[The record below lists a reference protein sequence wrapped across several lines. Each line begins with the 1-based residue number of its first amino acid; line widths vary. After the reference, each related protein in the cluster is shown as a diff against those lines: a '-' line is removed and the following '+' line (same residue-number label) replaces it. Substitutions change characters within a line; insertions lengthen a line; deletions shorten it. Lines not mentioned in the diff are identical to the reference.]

1 MSLQKVAKVAQMSML
16 RKEAGFFNNL
26 LNTAGSKI
34 FGTYGRA
41 LSKVPLTRGLGQRVM
56 SESSKMLQKGLGE
69 ATAAGTKGGIS
80 GWFNRLLSGRQGKS
94 LAKLTASNFAANA
107 KNLKSVGG
115 KLAQVQKSLAMPGLP
130 KAVQNRLLKAEAL
143 YKKQLADLTKTQ
155 KGLTDWMNKNA
166 PDMIPGGDL
175 VDDASKVVTGGADDL
190 ARGAEG
196 VRPTGD
202 ARAAGDTLGAATT
215 TTAAP
220 PVNLPDFF
228 KQYGE
233 GSLTRRFGE
242 AFFRDPAKAT
252 AMGLGGMWAAHN
264 VATPMARGFAGDERY
279 D

>member
-1 MSLQKVAKVAQMSML
+1 MSLQKVAKVARAGML

-56 SESSKMLQKGLGE
+56 KESGKMLQKGLGE
-69 ATAAGTKGGIS
+69 ATAAGAKGGVS
-80 GWFNRLLSGRQGKS
+80 GWFNRLLAGSQGKS

-107 KNLKSVGG
+107 KNLKAAGS
-115 KLAQVQKSLAMPGLP
+115 KLAQVQKHLATPGLP
-130 KAVQNRLLKAEAL
+130 KAVQSRLLKAEAL
-143 YKKQLADLTKTQ
+143 YKKQVADLTKTQ

-166 PDMIPGGDL
+166 PDMIPGADL
-175 VDDASKVVTGGADDL
+175 VDDAAKVVTDGADDL

-196 VRPTGD
+196 IRPMGD
-202 ARAAGDTLGAATT
+202 ARAAGSNAATA
-215 TTAAP
+215 TAATES

-242 AFFRDPAKAT
+242 TFFRDPAKAT

-264 VATPMARGFAGDERY
+264 IATPMARGFAGDERY